1 MRIFSHPKAA
11 PHLLVIPP
19 RAGRRSG
26 KAFLY
31 RSALLRRLEFDLCRA
46 GPCGLYRLTI
56 ESDERDMKADGCS
69 QKNRLKSRSYRGR
82 VAQLGEHL
90 LCKQGVA
97 GSIPATSTNISLPFN
112 HLLIR
117 PLPNFGK
124 FGNTREQLIFKLIDR
139 LSLGARTGVRVYLEC
154 GRHARV
160 PELSLGHL

>member
-1 MRIFSHPKAA
+1 MLFLNRQQQPRSFRSPLTFPILRYGTATVQGDFSEFSPGGKC
-11 PHLLVIPP
+11 LKI
-19 RAGRRSG
+19 AGRPRS
-26 KAFLY
+26 
-31 RSALLRRLEFDLCRA
+31 
-46 GPCGLYRLTI
+46 
-56 ESDERDMKADGCS
+56 
-69 QKNRLKSRSYRGR
+69 GR

-124 FGNTREQLIFKLIDR
+124 FGNTREQLTFKLIDR
-139 LSLGARTGVRVYLEC
+139 LSLGARTGVRVHLKR